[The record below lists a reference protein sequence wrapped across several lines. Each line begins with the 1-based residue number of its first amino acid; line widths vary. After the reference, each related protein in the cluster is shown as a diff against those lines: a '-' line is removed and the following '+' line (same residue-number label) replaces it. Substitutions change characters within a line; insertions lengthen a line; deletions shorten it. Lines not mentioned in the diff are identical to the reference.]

1 MGSRLLGAFSL
12 IGNHFLLPIC
22 HELIAA
28 TSMLDKIE
36 MMKTINKFIDR
47 RLNKHNIMITAWIL
61 IGLWISP
68 CAHAHQVSIFA
79 WVQGDTIHTQ
89 SKFMGGKR
97 PNQALVEIFDETGVL
112 LLTGRTDAQG
122 QCSFPVP
129 RKSDLKIVLS
139 AGMGHRAVWTLSKQ
153 EFQEAS
159 TRGSIAHEP
168 NTGSSAESD
177 QPEQMMVE
185 AVRSPQNEHTNAEIV
200 DLVESTLDKKLAP
213 LMAKIVEL
221 DQKRLTLSD
230 ILGGLG
236 YIVGLVGLAAYMQY
250 HRKIREKRK

>member
-1 MGSRLLGAFSL
+1 
-12 IGNHFLLPIC
+12 
-22 HELIAA
+22 
-28 TSMLDKIE
+28 
-36 MMKTINKFIDR
+36 MMKPYNQSISHR
-47 RLNKHNIMITAWIL
+47 VAMLCSLITAWIL
-61 IGLWISP
+61 MGLVFSP
-68 CAHAHQVSIFA
+68 CALAHQVSIFA

-139 AGMGHRAVWTLSKQ
+139 AGMGHRAVWTLSRQ

-159 TRGSIAHEP
+159 TQGSIAHEP
-168 NTGSSAESD
+168 NTGSSVESD
-177 QPEQMMVE
+177 HPRQMMVD
-185 AVRSPQNEHTNAEIV
+185 AARSPHDGYTNAEIV

-221 DQKRLTLSD
+221 DQKRLTFSD

-250 HRKIREKRK
+250 HRKIRDKRK

>member
-1 MGSRLLGAFSL
+1 MFDVGRS
-12 IGNHFLLPIC
+12 I
-22 HELIAA
+22 
-28 TSMLDKIE
+28 LDKIE
-36 MMKTINKFIDR
+36 KMKPINKFMDC
-47 RLNKHNIMITAWIL
+47 RLKKLCSLIFAWIL
-61 IGLWISP
+61 MGLVFSP

-97 PNQALVEIFDETGVL
+97 PNQALVEVFDESGAL

-122 QCSFPVP
+122 QCNFLIP
-129 RKSDLKIVLS
+129 RKSDLKIVLT
-139 AGMGHRAVWTLSKQ
+139 AGMGHRAVWTISKQ

-159 TRGSIAHEP
+159 TRGGIAHEHKAV
-168 NTGSSAESD
+168 SSAESD
-177 QPEQMMVE
+177 QPKHMMVE
-185 AVRSPQNEHTNAEIV
+185 AVRSPRNEYTNSEIV
-200 DLVESTLDKKLAP
+200 DIVESTLDKKLAP

-250 HRKIREKRK
+250 HRKIRDKRK